1 LVTGQITLTVIYGIG
16 GNSMKLMFHVLRNNP
31 RLNIDNETINFRNI
45 SFKLLEEFNEV
56 MKAISNY
63 NKSKSLHDLK
73 EIIRET
79 FDLIQVCILILWKCN
94 RQAQTFDEE
103 NLIQDINFEHK
114 DKLINRGWIIKTGIE
129 VDVKE

>member
-1 LVTGQITLTVIYGIG
+1 
-16 GNSMKLMFHVLRNNP
+16 MKLMFHVLKNNP
-31 RLNIDNETINFRNI
+31 RLNIDNEKIEFI
-45 SFKLLEEFNEV
+45 DIDKKLKEEFKEV
-56 MKAISNY
+56 VEAIDNY
-63 NKSKSLHDLK
+63 KKDKSLHDLK
-73 EIIRET
+73 EIVRET

-94 RQAQTFDEE
+94 RQAKTFDEE

>member
-1 LVTGQITLTVIYGIG
+1 
-16 GNSMKLMFHVLRNNP
+16 MKLMFHVLKNNQ

-63 NKSKSLHDLK
+63 NKSKSL
-73 EIIRET
+73 
-79 FDLIQVCILILWKCN
+79 
-94 RQAQTFDEE
+94 
-103 NLIQDINFEHK
+103 QDINFEHK

>member
-1 LVTGQITLTVIYGIG
+1 
-16 GNSMKLMFHVLRNNP
+16 MKLMFHVLRNNP
-31 RLNIDNETINFRNI
+31 KQNIDNETIEFTDI
-45 SFKLLEEFNEV
+45 EKKLKEEFKEV
-56 MKAISNY
+56 VEAIKCYRKSN
-63 NKSKSLHDLK
+63 SLHDLK
-73 EIIRET
+73 EIVRET
-79 FDLIQVCILILWKCN
+79 FDLIQICILILWKCN

>member
-1 LVTGQITLTVIYGIG
+1 
-16 GNSMKLMFHVLRNNP
+16 MKLMFHVLKNNQK
-31 RLNIDNETINFRNI
+31 LNIDNETIEFTDI
-45 SFKLLEEFNEV
+45 DKKLEEEFMEV
-56 MKAISNY
+56 SEAINSY
-63 NKSKSLHDLK
+63 RESRSLHDLK
-73 EIIRET
+73 EIIKET
-79 FDLIQVCILILWKCN
+79 FDLIQICILILWKCN

>member
-1 LVTGQITLTVIYGIG
+1 
-16 GNSMKLMFHVLRNNP
+16 MKLMFHVLKKNQK
-31 RLNIDNETINFRNI
+31 LNIDNEKIEFI
-45 SFKLLEEFNEV
+45 DIEKKLREEFREV
-56 MKAISNY
+56 VEAINSY
-63 NKSKSLHDLK
+63 RKSKSSYDLK

>member
-1 LVTGQITLTVIYGIG
+1 
-16 GNSMKLMFHVLRNNP
+16 MKLMFHILKNNP
-31 RLNIDNETINFRNI
+31 RLNIDNEIINFRNI

-73 EIIRET
+73 EIVRET

-94 RQAQTFDEE
+94 RQAATLDEE

-114 DKLINRGWIIKTGIE
+114 DKLIDRGWIIKTGIE

>member
-1 LVTGQITLTVIYGIG
+1 
-16 GNSMKLMFHVLRNNP
+16 MKLMFHILKNNP
-31 RLNIDNETINFRNI
+31 KLNIDNETINFRNI

-94 RQAQTFDEE
+94 RQASTLDEE

>member
-1 LVTGQITLTVIYGIG
+1 
-16 GNSMKLMFHVLRNNP
+16 MKLMFHVLRNNP
-31 RLNIDNETINFRNI
+31 KQNIDNETIEFTDI
-45 SFKLLEEFNEV
+45 EKKLKEEFREV
-56 MKAISNY
+56 VEAISNY

-73 EIIRET
+73 EIVRET

-94 RQAQTFDEE
+94 RQAATLDEE

-114 DKLINRGWIIKTGIE
+114 DKLIDRGWIMKTGIE

>member
-1 LVTGQITLTVIYGIG
+1 
-16 GNSMKLMFHVLRNNP
+16 MKLMFHILKNNL
-31 RLNIDNETINFRNI
+31 RLNIDNEKIEFVDI
-45 SFKLLEEFNEV
+45 EKKLKEEFEEV
-56 MKAISNY
+56 VEAISSY
-63 NKSKSLHDLK
+63 NKSNSLHDLK

-79 FDLIQVCILILWKCN
+79 FDLIQICILILWKCN

-103 NLIQDINFEHK
+103 NLIQEVNFEHK

>member
-1 LVTGQITLTVIYGIG
+1 
-16 GNSMKLMFHVLRNNP
+16 MKLMFHVLRNNP
-31 RLNIDNETINFRNI
+31 KQNIDNETINFRNI

-63 NKSKSLHDLK
+63 NKSNSLRDLK

-79 FDLIQVCILILWKCN
+79 FDLIQICILILWKCN

-103 NLIQDINFEHK
+103 NLIQEVNFEHK

>member
-1 LVTGQITLTVIYGIG
+1 
-16 GNSMKLMFHVLRNNP
+16 MFHILKNNP
-31 RLNIDNETINFRNI
+31 RLNIDNEIINFRNI

-73 EIIRET
+73 EIVRET

-94 RQAQTFDEE
+94 RQAATLDEE

-114 DKLINRGWIIKTGIE
+114 DKLIDRGWIIKTGIE